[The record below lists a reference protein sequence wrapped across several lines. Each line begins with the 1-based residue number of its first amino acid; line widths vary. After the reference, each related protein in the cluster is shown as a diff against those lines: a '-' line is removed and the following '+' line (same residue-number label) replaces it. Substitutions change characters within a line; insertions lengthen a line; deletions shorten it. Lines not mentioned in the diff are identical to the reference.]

1 MLTEAVL
8 ICSLNTRGDVDLN
21 ELTADYVIVGAGT
34 AGCVLAARLTE
45 NPGTSV
51 LLVEAG
57 ARDRHPFIHVPAGF
71 LRLLEHPK
79 ITWGFK
85 TQGHADTGNREL
97 IFPRGRG
104 LGGSSSINGLL
115 YVRPFPEDID
125 GWSRA
130 GAHGWDFASCL
141 PYYNRSET
149 WQHGP
154 DARRGSRGPIQVTRV
169 SDPPAACAT
178 VVQAARAA
186 GYEFLQDPNADTR
199 GPAVF
204 YYQQTRHGRFR
215 SSAARGYLAPA
226 LTRANLKV
234 RTGDEVSR
242 VLMERGRA
250 TGVEVRKPNGDL
262 VLLKATREVILAAG
276 VIGTPVILERSGIGD
291 PDVLASAGI
300 RPAVRSPGV
309 GRNLQDHY
317 VARVCFRVK
326 NLETA
331 NERSSGWPLVK
342 EIARY
347 VATGQGLLTYSAAL
361 VGMFGQSQYAQRP
374 DLQFVIAPGS
384 FRAGRIGEL
393 ETEPGVSIGCW
404 QMRPASRGEVH
415 ATSADVGAKPLIDP
429 RYLSDPV
436 DRRTLVEGLRMA
448 RNLFGLAPLKDF
460 VVEETVPGAASKDD
474 EALLAYARTNGGT
487 VYHGVGTCRMGED
500 DEAVVDPQ
508 LRVRGVEG
516 LRVVDASVMP
526 AITST
531 NTNATVLM
539 LAERAAEMIQAESEL
554 GGNEHRSNA
563 LAAA

>member
-1 MLTEAVL
+1 M
-8 ICSLNTRGDVDLN
+8 N

-34 AGCVLAARLTE
+34 AGCVLSARLTE
-45 NPGTSV
+45 NPGASV

-71 LRLLEHPK
+71 LRLLEHPS

-85 TQGHADTGNREL
+85 TRPHADTNHREL

-125 GWSRA
+125 GWSQA
-130 GAHGWDFASCL
+130 GAEGWDFASCL
-141 PYYNRSET
+141 PYYSRSET
-149 WQHGP
+149 WQQGRDP
-154 DARRGSRGPIQVTRV
+154 RRGARGPIQVTRV
-169 SDPPAACAT
+169 KHPPQACET
-178 VVQAARAA
+178 FVEGARAA
-186 GYEFLQDPNADTR
+186 GYEFLEDPNADTR
-199 GPAVF
+199 GPSVF

-226 LTRANLKV
+226 LARPNLKV
-234 RTGDEVSR
+234 LTGMEVQR
-242 VLMERGRA
+242 VVLEGGRA
-250 TGVEVRKPNGDL
+250 VGVEVVRDNGS
-262 VLLKATREVILAAG
+262 VLRLKAGKEVIVAAG
-276 VIGTPVILERSGIGD
+276 VIGTPVLLERSGIGD
-291 PDVLASAGI
+291 PDVLDNAGI
-300 RPAVRSPGV
+300 RTQVRLPGV

-326 NLETA
+326 NLATA
-331 NERSSGWPLVK
+331 NERSSGWPLLK

-347 VATGQGLLTYSAAL
+347 VATGEGLLTYSAAL
-361 VGMFGQSQYAQRP
+361 VGMYGQSQYAQRP

-384 FRAGRIGEL
+384 FRAGRIGQL
-393 ETEPGVSIGCW
+393 ETEPGVSVGCW

-415 ATSADVGAKPLIDP
+415 LGSADVKAKPVIDP
-429 RYLSDPV
+429 RYLSEAL
-436 DRRTLVEGLRMA
+436 DRQTLVEGLRMA
-448 RNLFGLAPLKDF
+448 RHLFTTSPLREQ

-474 EALLAYARTNGGT
+474 ESLLAYARSNGGT
-487 VYHGVGTCRMGED
+487 VYHGVGTCRMGQD
-500 DEAVVDPQ
+500 DGAVVDPQ
-508 LRVRGVEG
+508 LRVRGVVG

-539 LAERAAEMIQAESEL
+539 LAERAAELIQGADLPAGPSESR
-554 GGNEHRSNA
+554 GV

>member
-1 MLTEAVL
+1 
-8 ICSLNTRGDVDLN
+8 LN

-45 NPGTSV
+45 NPGVSV

-85 TQGHADTGNREL
+85 TAPHADTGNRAL

-125 GWSRA
+125 GWSSA
-130 GAHGWDFASCL
+130 GAQGWDFASCL
-141 PYYNRSET
+141 PYYSRSET
-149 WQHGP
+149 WRDGR
-154 DARRGSRGPIQVTRV
+154 DARRGNRGPIQVTRV
-169 SDPPAACAT
+169 RNPPAACET
-178 VVQAARAA
+178 VVAAARAA
-186 GYEFLQDPNADTR
+186 GYEFLPDPNADTR
-199 GPAVF
+199 GPSVF
-204 YYQQTRHGRFR
+204 YYQQTRNGRFR
-215 SSAARGYLAPA
+215 SSAARAYLAPA
-226 LTRANLKV
+226 LARSNLQV
-234 RTGDEVSR
+234 LTGTEVKR
-242 VLMERGRA
+242 VVLEAGRA
-250 TGVEVRKPNGDL
+250 VGVEVQKPNGD
-262 VLLKATREVILAAG
+262 VLRLKATREVILAAG
-276 VIGTPVILERSGIGD
+276 VIGTPVLLERSGIGD
-291 PDVLASAGI
+291 PDVLDNAGI
-300 RPAVRSPGV
+300 ATQVRAPGV

-326 NLETA
+326 NLATA
-331 NERSSGWPLVK
+331 NERSAGWPLLK

-347 VATGQGLLTYSAAL
+347 VATGEGLLTYSAAL
-361 VGMFGQSQYAQRP
+361 VGMYGQSQHAQRP

-393 ETEPGVSIGCW
+393 ETEPGVSVGCW
-404 QMRPASRGEVH
+404 QMRPTSRGEVH
-415 ATSADVGAKPLIDP
+415 VASADISAKPLIDP
-429 RYLSDPV
+429 RYLSEAL
-436 DRRTLVEGLRMA
+436 DRQTLVEGLRMA
-448 RNLFGLAPLKDF
+448 RNLFSAAPLRDF
-460 VVEETVPGAASKDD
+460 VVEETVPGPASRDD
-474 EALLAYARTNGGT
+474 EALLAYARSNGGT
-487 VYHGVGTCRMGED
+487 VYHGVGTCRMGQD

-516 LRVVDASVMP
+516 LRIVDASVMP

-539 LAERAAEMIQAESEL
+539 LAERAAEMIEAAAQPAAAP
-554 GGNEHRSNA
+554 GRSNA
-563 LAAA
+563 LAPV

>member
-1 MLTEAVL
+1 
-8 ICSLNTRGDVDLN
+8 LN

-45 NPGTSV
+45 DPGASV

-71 LRLLEHPK
+71 LRLLEHPR

-85 TQGHADTGNREL
+85 TRAHADTGNREL

-115 YVRPFPEDID
+115 YVRPFAEDID

-130 GAHGWDFASCL
+130 GADGWDFASCL
-141 PYYNRSET
+141 PYYSRSET
-149 WQHGP
+149 WLGGRDP
-154 DARRGSRGPIQVTRV
+154 RRGTRGPIQVTRV
-169 SDPPAACAT
+169 SDPPAACGA
-178 VVQAARAA
+178 VVAAARTA
-186 GYEFLQDPNADTR
+186 GFEFLEDPNAQTR
-199 GPAVF
+199 GPSVF
-204 YYQQTRHGRFR
+204 YYQQTRDGRFR
-215 SSAARGYLAPA
+215 SSASRGYLAPA
-226 LTRANLKV
+226 LSRSNLNVLTGAEV
-234 RTGDEVSR
+234 RR
-242 VLMERGRA
+242 VVLEGGRA
-250 TGVEVRKPNGDL
+250 VGVELLKPNGE
-262 VLLKATREVILAAG
+262 VVRVKAAREVILAAG

-291 PDVLASAGI
+291 PDVLDNAGI
-300 RPAVRSPGV
+300 PTAIRSPGV

-326 NLETA
+326 NLATA
-331 NERSSGWPLVK
+331 NERSSGWPLLK

-347 VATGQGLLTYSAAL
+347 VTTGGGLLTYSAAL

-393 ETEPGVSIGCW
+393 ETEPGVSVGCW

-415 ATSADVGAKPLIDP
+415 ATSADVSAKPLIDP
-429 RYLSDPV
+429 RYLSEAL
-436 DRRTLVEGLRMA
+436 DRNTLVEGLRMA
-448 RNLFGLAPLKDF
+448 RKLFAADPLRPF

-487 VYHGVGTCRMGED
+487 VYHGVGTCRMGQD

-508 LRVRGVEG
+508 LRVRGVAG

-539 LAERAAEMIQAESEL
+539 LAERAAEMIQAASQPA
-554 GGNEHRSNA
+554 GSVDRSNA
-563 LAAA
+563 LAAV